1 MNNLYEE
8 YLIMAASKQ
17 YLSLSNSKSRSPES
31 KSITLPNL
39 KKDESI
45 VHLHDRSDLFSNSR
59 RTGPSN
65 GRKRK
70 SQPII
75 VNNLVKKKPRKQKKP
90 RVSFS
95 SSPIKISRQQ
105 SNDDMKDIDFNILDT
120 FNKKRYQYDPDY
132 NSPNSNIDT
141 HNINNSDSETE
152 TQLINLKQLSSSPA
166 KSQEHNNE
174 KDVQILDKLIEANS
188 NKYEDYMEKVRKNE
202 GEFAS
207 SDDDFAVEMMKG
219 NILSTM
225 ENRKQ
230 ASMEAVRLKFKDKDY
245 PKPISSK
252 KSLLTRTEAHLYI
265 IPQILKG
272 KLETSIFYDM
282 AKSISESSSHETMTH
297 KEKWKINWQEFFG
310 GYYGFKR
317 QLFIA
322 SIILSRHK
330 KDLQNAANRNKTV
343 SYWTISGFSTFV
355 LANEIV
361 IRFVMH
367 DFDCT
372 ISEAEKIIKES
383 SEYGTVISDST
394 ELIDDLNICELLND
408 ESKEFMKGI
417 TLDDTK
423 SLEVDENSDDE
434 SKTKTMEYESQPDF
448 NDTKQSKTD
457 ILDQFLG
464 TSSDEDD

>member
-1 MNNLYEE
+1 
-8 YLIMAASKQ
+8 MAASKQ

-45 VHLHDRSDLFSNSR
+45 VHLHDRSELFSNSR

-75 VNNLVKKKPRKQKKP
+75 MNNLVKKKPRKQKKP

-95 SSPIKISRQQ
+95 SSPIKKSRQQ
-105 SNDDMKDIDFNILDT
+105 SNDDKKDIDFNILDT
-120 FNKKRYQYDPDY
+120 FNNKRYQYDPDY
-132 NSPNSNIDT
+132 NSPNSNINT
-141 HNINNSDSETE
+141 PNINNSDSETE

-166 KSQEHNNE
+166 KSQEHKNE
-174 KDVQILDKLIEANS
+174 DVQTLDRLIAANS
-188 NKYEDYMEKVRKNE
+188 NKYEDYMEKIRKNE

-219 NILSTM
+219 NILSTL

-230 ASMEAVRLKFKDKDY
+230 ASIEAIRSKFKDKHY
-245 PKPISSK
+245 PKLISSK
-252 KSLLTRTEAHLYI
+252 KSLLTRTEAQLYI

-272 KLETSIFYDM
+272 KLETSIFYNK
-282 AKSISESSSHETMTH
+282 AKSLSETSNHETMTH
-297 KEKWKINWQEFFG
+297 KEKWNINWQAFFG

-330 KDLQNAANRNKTV
+330 KDLQNAANRNTTV

-355 LANEIV
+355 LANEII

-372 ISEAEKIIKES
+372 ISEAEKIVEES

-394 ELIDDLNICELLND
+394 ELIDDLNIGELLND

-417 TLDDTK
+417 ILDDIN
-423 SLEVDENSDDE
+423 SLEIDENNDNEIKSKSMVNE
-434 SKTKTMEYESQPDF
+434 SSPGINNTKR
-448 NDTKQSKTD
+448 SKTD